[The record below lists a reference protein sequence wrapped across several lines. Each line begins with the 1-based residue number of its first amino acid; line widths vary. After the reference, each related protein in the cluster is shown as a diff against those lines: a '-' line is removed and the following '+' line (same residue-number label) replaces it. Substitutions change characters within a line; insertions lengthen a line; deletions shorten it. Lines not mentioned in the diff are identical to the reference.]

1 MNKSLSECLLGR
13 VKNKVK
19 NVGLNV
25 RSKKKI
31 VQVLS
36 GLYICLEPKNLAA
49 SRNFRLQKY

>member
-19 NVGLNV
+19 NAGLNV